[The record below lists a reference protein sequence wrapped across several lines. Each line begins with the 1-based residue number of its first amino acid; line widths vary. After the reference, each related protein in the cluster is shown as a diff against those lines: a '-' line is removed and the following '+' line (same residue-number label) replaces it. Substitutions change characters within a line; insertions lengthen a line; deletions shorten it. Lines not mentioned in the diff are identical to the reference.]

1 MTPMPTDEDIMF
13 LEKYRPQVQAC
24 CKYVHTCVS
33 SLTSLLLWWSVVLCV
48 FTALAIHYLCNVFHI
63 FQAESHAIYIIVCR
77 NMGSVL
83 EYFSKLQTINDETPP
98 RSRIIMDRVNDKPYL
113 LRHYLL
119 IQDRVNFPFNI
130 FIHKFMKGDEDDIHD
145 HPWGFFHIILSGGYW
160 EYITVNDD
168 GETLDQGMKKVWRPP
183 GHWNIASTK
192 YKHKIELGAEKPWT
206 IFIPFGKRAANE
218 PWGFWEPPSSDSA
231 SSAWTKTDN
240 ETYLAKKAQQEK

>member
-13 LEKYRPQVQAC
+13 LGKYRPQVHEC
-24 CKYVHTCVS
+24 CVYIKRS
-33 SLTSLLLWWSVVLCV
+33 ILTIANLILWWSVVLCV
-48 FTALAIHYLCNVFHI
+48 FIALAFHYVCNMLRVFPV
-63 FQAESHAIYIIVCR
+63 ETHAIYVIICR
-77 NMGSVL
+77 NMGCLL
-83 EYFSKLQTINDETPP
+83 EYFSGKNHTIKDKGSRT
-98 RSRIIMDRVNDKPYL
+98 RIIMDRVNDKPYL

-119 IQDRVNFPFNI
+119 IQNRDNFPFNV

-192 YKHKIELGAEKPWT
+192 YKHKVELGAEKPWT
-206 IFIPFGKRAANE
+206 IFIPFGKRAVNE
-218 PWGFWEPPSSDSA
+218 PWGFWEPPGSNSS

-240 ETYLAKKAQQEK
+240 VTYLENKAKKK